1 MPQKQWAGN
10 TFGTTTMHRWLVKVL
25 RHSDPRIWY
34 VFNDIFV
41 VPMCMLL
48 SPGARIAWH
57 YFRRRWHYGW
67 LKSAWM
73 TFYNHVLFAQVVI
86 DKFALY
92 AGKRMHLDIVNYDL
106 FQHLASQKAGFV
118 ILSAHIGNYEMAGY
132 ELVSDKKRFNALV
145 YGQEK
150 ATVMEGRQGLFSGNN
165 IRMIPIQ
172 SDMSHLFTMEKALA
186 GGEIVSI
193 PGDRV
198 FGSPRTVT
206 INLLGSPADIPV
218 GPFSVAAMRGLDVV
232 ALNVMKT
239 STRGYTAYVTP
250 LSYDK
255 SQPRRVQV
263 RQLADAYASELERML
278 HMYPAQWFN
287 YFEFWK

>member
-1 MPQKQWAGN
+1 MPEKQWAGN
-10 TFGTTTMHRWLVKVL
+10 TFGTPTMHRWLVKVL

-92 AGKRMHLDIVNYDL
+92 AGKRMHINIVNYDL

-263 RQLADAYASELERML
+263 RQLADAYAAELERML

>member
-1 MPQKQWAGN
+1 MPEKQWAGN

-48 SPGARIAWH
+48 SPGARVAWH
-57 YFRRRWHYGW
+57 YFRRRWHYGL
-67 LKSAWM
+67 LKAAWM

-92 AGKRMHLDIVNYDL
+92 AGKRMHINIVNYDL
-106 FQHLASQKAGFV
+106 FQRLASQKAGFV

-206 INLLGSPADIPV
+206 INLLSSPADIPV

-263 RQLADAYASELERML
+263 RQLADAYAAELERML

>member
-1 MPQKQWAGN
+1 MPEKQWAGN

-67 LKSAWM
+67 LKAAWM

-92 AGKRMHLDIVNYDL
+92 AGKRMHINIVNYDL
-106 FQHLASQKAGFV
+106 FQRLASQKAGFV

-186 GGEIVSI
+186 VARLSVSRR
-193 PGDRV
+193 PCLWLSAHGDHQ
-198 FGSPRTVT
+198 
-206 INLLGSPADIPV
+206 PARLSCRHSRRPV
-218 GPFSVAAMRGLDVV
+218 
-232 ALNVMKT
+232 
-239 STRGYTAYVTP
+239 
-250 LSYDK
+250 
-255 SQPRRVQV
+255 
-263 RQLADAYASELERML
+263 
-278 HMYPAQWFN
+278 
-287 YFEFWK
+287 

>member
-1 MPQKQWAGN
+1 
-10 TFGTTTMHRWLVKVL
+10 
-25 RHSDPRIWY
+25 
-34 VFNDIFV
+34 
-41 VPMCMLL
+41 
-48 SPGARIAWH
+48 
-57 YFRRRWHYGW
+57 
-67 LKSAWM
+67 M

-263 RQLADAYASELERML
+263 RQLADAYAAELERML

>member
-1 MPQKQWAGN
+1 MPEKQWAGN

-67 LKSAWM
+67 LKAAWM

-92 AGKRMHLDIVNYDL
+92 AGKRMHINIVNYDL
-106 FQHLASQKAGFV
+106 FQRLASQKAGFV

-132 ELVSDKKRFNALV
+132 ELVSDK
-145 YGQEK
+145 E
-150 ATVMEGRQGLFSGNN
+150 TVQCPCLRAGEGHRHGRTTGSFQRQQHPHDTYTVRHVASLHHGKG
-165 IRMIPIQ
+165 PC
-172 SDMSHLFTMEKALA
+172 

-193 PGDRV
+193 PA
-198 FGSPRTVT
+198 TV
-206 INLLGSPADIPV
+206 S
-218 GPFSVAAMRGLDVV
+218 S
-232 ALNVMKT
+232 AL
-239 STRGYTAYVTP
+239 RA
-250 LSYDK
+250 
-255 SQPRRVQV
+255 R
-263 RQLADAYASELERML
+263 
-278 HMYPAQWFN
+278 
-287 YFEFWK
+287 